1 MGTAKVATIRAQA
14 IKDGWDENRTELEFI
29 CAARPSGSG
38 YGGYHPVGGSPDIL
52 AAATLMLLGQEPV
65 AEKCYAAPV
74 LEAARAARVQN
85 TVDLLRAALAADFRE
100 VPSGGTDGLIR
111 AAFTTASLPGIL
123 SNAMNKILLTQYQA
137 VDSVAKKVAKKLT
150 ANDFKV
156 HTGYRLTG
164 DATLQPVGPNGELA
178 HGTLA
183 ESAYP
188 FSVGTFGRVYS
199 ITRQMMKN
207 DDLSALSEI
216 PATIGRGSALAIEK
230 AFWTLVLANAGNF
243 FGAGNNNY
251 IDGATTVLGS
261 AGLAQAVAAFRNQV
275 DPQGN
280 PILVNPKFLVVPT
293 SLEEAAWELFKSTNI
308 MIAAAGTTD
317 AVTVRPT
324 TNVYGGLFQP
334 SVTPYLN
341 NANIAGYSALAWYL
355 FGDPGDVAAFGIAYL
370 DGNEMPTIQDAPQP
384 ADVLGLGWRGYIDF
398 GICQLDPRGG
408 VKSNGAA

>member
-1 MGTAKVATIRAQA
+1 
-14 IKDGWDENRTELEFI
+14 
-29 CAARPSGSG
+29 
-38 YGGYHPVGGSPDIL
+38 
-52 AAATLMLLGQEPV
+52 
-65 AEKCYAAPV
+65 
-74 LEAARAARVQN
+74 
-85 TVDLLRAALAADFRE
+85 
-100 VPSGGTDGLIR
+100 
-111 AAFTTASLPGIL
+111 
-123 SNAMNKILLTQYQA
+123 
-137 VDSVAKKVAKKLT
+137 
-150 ANDFKV
+150 
-156 HTGYRLTG
+156 
-164 DATLQPVGPNGELA
+164 
-178 HGTLA
+178 
-183 ESAYP
+183 
-188 FSVGTFGRVYS
+188 
-199 ITRQMMKN
+199 MMKN

-216 PATIGRGSALAIEK
+216 PAMIGRGSALAIEK